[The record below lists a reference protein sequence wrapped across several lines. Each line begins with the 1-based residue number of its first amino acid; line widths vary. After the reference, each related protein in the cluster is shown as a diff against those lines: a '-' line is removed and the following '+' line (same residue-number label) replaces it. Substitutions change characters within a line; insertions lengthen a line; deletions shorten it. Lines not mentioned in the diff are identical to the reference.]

1 MEKSLFIAVLLA
13 LAATNLKAQDYE
25 PIIQEGNEW
34 HTLGVGM
41 SGWEIISYVN
51 YVNWCS
57 GDTIIDDVHYT
68 KLMGTTNEGN
78 PHLFTL
84 LREENGKVWRRQSST
99 DVLIYD
105 LTASVGDTL
114 RIGEVEEELI
124 LDSISIEH
132 IGNVDRKKFWFGLEY
147 DFTGEPY
154 AVETWIEGIG
164 SSYGLLYSGS
174 EGVVGG
180 FFSALC
186 FHQDGE
192 LIWQNEYYG
201 TCMVD
206 AVEEEVVPTVSLYPN
221 PTSGLTHIEGI
232 EAAEV
237 QVYNGLGQLVK
248 TVRGSNEVDA
258 SGLQEGL
265 YLLRITDGYGM
276 NHTAK
281 MTVKR

>member
-1 MEKSLFIAVLLA
+1 MKKTLLIAVLLA

-34 HTLGVGM
+34 HSLGVGM
-41 SGWEIISYVN
+41 IGWEIISYTN

-57 GDTIIDDVHYT
+57 GDTIINDVQYT

-78 PHLFTL
+78 PHLFCL

-99 DVLIYD
+99 DVLLYD
-105 LTASVGDTL
+105 FTASVGDTL
-114 RIGEVEEELI
+114 RIGDLPI

-174 EGVVGG
+174 EGIVGG
-180 FFSALC
+180 YFSALC
-186 FHQDGE
+186 FHQDE
-192 LIWQNEYYG
+192 DLIWQNPEYESC
-201 TCMVD
+201 TVTAIAENKEPEMV
-206 AVEEEVVPTVSLYPN
+206 VYPN
-221 PTSGLTHIEGI
+221 PANEMVTICGHEVS
-232 EAAEV
+232 EV
-237 QVYNGLGQLVK
+237 QVYNTLGQMVK
-248 TVRGSNEVDA
+248 TAKNANEINVSD
-258 SGLQEGL
+258 LPEGI
-265 YLLRITDGYGM
+265 YLFRITDMDGKLYT
-276 NHTAK
+276 NRIA
-281 MTVKR
+281 VRR

>member
-1 MEKSLFIAVLLA
+1 MKKTLLIATLLA

-41 SGWEIISYVN
+41 IGWEIISYTN

-57 GDTIIDDVHYT
+57 GDTIINDVQYT

-78 PHLFTL
+78 PHLFCL

-99 DVLIYD
+99 DVLLYD
-105 LTASVGDTL
+105 FTASVGDTL
-114 RIGEVEEELI
+114 RIGDLPI

-174 EGVVGG
+174 EGIVGG
-180 FFSALC
+180 YFSALC
-186 FHQDGE
+186 FHQDE
-192 LIWQNEYYG
+192 DLIWQNPEYESC
-201 TCMVD
+201 TVTAIAENKEPEMV
-206 AVEEEVVPTVSLYPN
+206 VYPN
-221 PTSGLTHIEGI
+221 PANEMVTICGHEVS
-232 EAAEV
+232 EV
-237 QVYNGLGQLVK
+237 QVYNTLGQMVK
-248 TVRGSNEVDA
+248 TAKNANEINVSD
-258 SGLQEGL
+258 LPEGI
-265 YLLRITDGYGM
+265 YLFRITDMDGKLYT
-276 NHTAK
+276 NRVA
-281 MTVKR
+281 VRR